1 MKATFH
7 PATIPSTT
15 RRICHLPRILATTC
29 SGAKGLSGC
38 AVLTSYLIKI
48 PFCIANAL
56 AILCKGSCKRILS
69 SFMALSKCTSVVN
82 DDCDDVGVV
91 VGCEVGAGSDSKN
104 RNRLRHARANTGHAI
119 ADGGGSGGIAP
130 NWPRSADRPEL
141 IGHFVGI
148 RAGIGAGRPNF
159 RCVLSFAARP
169 FPPAPVFWGRC

>member
-1 MKATFH
+1 
-7 PATIPSTT
+7 
-15 RRICHLPRILATTC
+15 
-29 SGAKGLSGC
+29 
-38 AVLTSYLIKI
+38 
-48 PFCIANAL
+48 
-56 AILCKGSCKRILS
+56 
-69 SFMALSKCTSVVN
+69 MALSKCTSVVN

-148 RAGIGAGRPNF
+148 RAGARHGAQASRVVVRGFQSNEVRGSTRTGHADAVGARTVDRVHWYAAGWTNLDVGRGTGRDGATFNNRSFDRELKVSVCRARAIGRRSATI
-159 RCVLSFAARP
+159 
-169 FPPAPVFWGRC
+169 